1 MLSVKASYLKYG
13 AVRVKAGVM
22 QRNDPHYKMIH
33 GHFSTLRN
41 DPWVIPLR
49 REMTRG
55 SFCNGGHLSALHRHL
70 PLTNVHAR
78 TCHCSQKLVEI
89 PFLNKNAKEI

>member
-55 SFCNGGHLSALHRHL
+55 SFCNGGHFSALHRL
-70 PLTNVHAR
+70 NNVSHQHSILFVVKYNGTVKLQETY
-78 TCHCSQKLVEI
+78 TCRKL
-89 PFLNKNAKEI
+89 